1 MNQFKLEAACSCRVG
16 CGSGNKDNFFFDG
29 RCLPLNNSGLKHAA
43 SMSKSLQREICFA
56 VFDGIGADDLGQAA
70 AFAAARGMQAM
81 MQRLDSYC
89 ISEKAFLKDCCTA
102 LHEEVLREGSARGA
116 AQMGASMA
124 ALLFSRDY
132 VYQCCLGNVRTY
144 RLRGG
149 EFMQLSRVFVPRDEA
164 GQKEITSRFLGMD
177 TRDGPLTPYI
187 AKGELQGGDKYL
199 ICSEELASSLTNL
212 EIDDILLRTP
222 DLALCVQELTE
233 KAFLNGAQK
242 SVTAVAIDV
251 IGRSASP

>member
-1 MNQFKLEAACSCRVG
+1 MYLFRLEAACSCRVRRG
-16 CGSGNKDNFFFDG
+16 RGNENNFFFDG
-29 RCLPLNNSGLKHAA
+29 RCLPLNNSGLKHAV
-43 SMSKSLQREICFA
+43 SMTKSLQREMCFA

-70 AFAAARGMQAM
+70 AFAAARGMQTM

-89 ISEKAFLKDCCTA
+89 ISEKSFLMDCCTT
-102 LHEEVLREGSARGA
+102 LHGEVLREGSARGA
-116 AQMGASMA
+116 AQAGVSMA
-124 ALLFSRDY
+124 ALFFSRDY

-149 EFMQLSRVFVPRDEA
+149 EFMQLSRAFDLRDEA
-164 GQKEITSRFLGMD
+164 GQKEVPSRFLGMD
-177 TRDGPLTPYI
+177 TQDRPLTPYI
-187 AKGELQGGDKYL
+187 AKGELRGGDKYL
-199 ICSEELASSLTNL
+199 ICSDGLTSSLTNL

-233 KAFLNGAQK
+233 KACLNGAQK

-251 IGRSASP
+251 IGRSATP